1 MEELQR
7 PTGQTL
13 NLCFNTC
20 SAQTIW
26 SSDLA
31 AYPLWVA
38 QYNGVWDSWSD
49 YQYTSSGW
57 VAGIS
62 GNVDLDWFT
71 TRLFTATPLPPASG
85 GTNVHTYTVRAG
97 DTLRG
102 IAQTY
107 GTTVA
112 ALAAAN
118 GIADPD
124 LIYPGEI
131 LQIPGTEGAESGAG
145 NTTGTYT
152 VRSGDTLWG
161 IAQIYGTTVAA
172 LTAANDFSVPP
183 LIYPGEV
190 LLIPGTGGA
199 GNQAVSTYTVRAGN
213 TLWGIPQNYG
223 TTVGRWPP
231 PMTSRIR
238 LSSTWGR

>member
-1 MEELQR
+1 M
-7 PTGQTL
+7 
-13 NLCFNTC
+13 
-20 SAQTIW
+20 
-26 SSDLA
+26 
-31 AYPLWVA
+31 
-38 QYNGVWDSWSD
+38 
-49 YQYTSSGW
+49 
-57 VAGIS
+57 AGIN

-85 GTNVHTYTVRAG
+85 GTNVRTYTVRAG
-97 DTLRG
+97 DTLWD

-107 GTTVA
+107 GITVA

-131 LQIPGTEGAESGAG
+131 LQTSGTESTESGAG

-172 LTAANDFSVPP
+172 LTAANDLSVPL

-199 GNQAVSTYTVRAGN
+199 GNQAGSTYTVRAGD
-213 TLWGIPQNYG
+213 TLWAFSR
-223 TTVGRWPP
+223 TTAPPWGRWPP